1 MTADRAD
8 FGGRSEDP
16 CDSLSSCSDEE
27 LVERCRG
34 GRLSVPAASEL
45 IYRYFGFIKS
55 KAASMCGSASAC
67 DDFVQ
72 EGVLGFLG
80 AIRHYSSDK
89 GTAFSSYAYSCVVN
103 RMKTAAAK
111 LSRLQSTEEGSDE
124 DKGEDNLTPENIII
138 QRELFRELEDTLS
151 PMEYE
156 IFRLSITGLTS
167 EEIAKKLTISVKSAE
182 NAVSRARR
190 KLKGKIA
197 DEK

>member
-55 KAASMCGSASAC
+55 KAASMC

-72 EGVLGFLG
+72 EGVLGFLS

-167 EEIAKKLTISVKSAE
+167 EEIAKKLNISVKSAE

>member
-1 MTADRAD
+1 M
-8 FGGRSEDP
+8 
-16 CDSLSSCSDEE
+16 
-27 LVERCRG
+27 
-34 GRLSVPAASEL
+34 
-45 IYRYFGFIKS
+45 
-55 KAASMCGSASAC
+55 
-67 DDFVQ
+67 
-72 EGVLGFLG
+72 LGFLG

-167 EEIAKKLTISVKSAE
+167 EEIAKKLNISVKSAE

>member
-55 KAASMCGSASAC
+55 KAASMCGSASVC

-111 LSRLQSTEEGSDE
+111 LS
-124 DKGEDNLTPENIII
+124 
-138 QRELFRELEDTLS
+138 
-151 PMEYE
+151 
-156 IFRLSITGLTS
+156 
-167 EEIAKKLTISVKSAE
+167 
-182 NAVSRARR
+182 
-190 KLKGKIA
+190 
-197 DEK
+197 

>member
-1 MTADRAD
+1 MTADR
-8 FGGRSEDP
+8 SENNENQ
-16 CDSLSSCSDEE
+16 CDSLSACSDEE

-55 KAASMCGSASAC
+55 KAASMCGSASVC

-72 EGVLGFLG
+72 EGMLGFLS
-80 AIRHYSSDK
+80 AVRHYSSEK
-89 GTAFSSYAYSCVVN
+89 GTSFSSYAYSCVVN

-111 LSRLQSTEEGSDE
+111 LSRLQSSEEGSDE

-138 QRELFRELEDTLS
+138 QRELFRELEDILS

-156 IFRLSITGLTS
+156 IFRLSITGLTA
-167 EEIAKKLTISVKSAE
+167 EEIARKLNISVKSAE

-197 DEK
+197 DEN

>member
-55 KAASMCGSASAC
+55 KAASMCGSASVC

-72 EGVLGFLG
+72 EGVLGFLS

-89 GTAFSSYAYSCVVN
+89 GHSVFIICLFLRGQPYEDRRRKAFQ
-103 RMKTAAAK
+103 AAK
-111 LSRLQSTEEGSDE
+111 HRG
-124 DKGEDNLTPENIII
+124 G
-138 QRELFRELEDTLS
+138 QR
-151 PMEYE
+151 
-156 IFRLSITGLTS
+156 
-167 EEIAKKLTISVKSAE
+167 
-182 NAVSRARR
+182 
-190 KLKGKIA
+190 
-197 DEK
+197 

>member
-55 KAASMCGSASAC
+55 KAASMCGSASVC

-72 EGVLGFLG
+72 EGVLGFLS

-124 DKGEDNLTPENIII
+124 DKGEDNLTPENI
-138 QRELFRELEDTLS
+138 
-151 PMEYE
+151 MEYE

-167 EEIAKKLTISVKSAE
+167 EEIAKKLNISVKSAE

>member
-55 KAASMCGSASAC
+55 KAASMCGSASVC

-72 EGVLGFLG
+72 EGVLGSSAPYATTA
-80 AIRHYSSDK
+80 AIRAQRFHHMPIP
-89 GTAFSSYAYSCVVN
+89 AW
-103 RMKTAAAK
+103 
-111 LSRLQSTEEGSDE
+111 ST
-124 DKGEDNLTPENIII
+124 
-138 QRELFRELEDTLS
+138 
-151 PMEYE
+151 
-156 IFRLSITGLTS
+156 
-167 EEIAKKLTISVKSAE
+167 V
-182 NAVSRARR
+182 
-190 KLKGKIA
+190 
-197 DEK
+197 

>member
-55 KAASMCGSASAC
+55 KAASMCGSASVC

-72 EGVLGFLG
+72 EGVLGFLS
-80 AIRHYSSDK
+80 AMDLH
-89 GTAFSSYAYSCVVN
+89 
-103 RMKTAAAK
+103 
-111 LSRLQSTEEGSDE
+111 Q
-124 DKGEDNLTPENIII
+124 
-138 QRELFRELEDTLS
+138 LFRHRICNS
-151 PMEYE
+151 Y
-156 IFRLSITGLTS
+156 
-167 EEIAKKLTISVKSAE
+167 
-182 NAVSRARR
+182 R
-190 KLKGKIA
+190 KQERHQLC
-197 DEK
+197 